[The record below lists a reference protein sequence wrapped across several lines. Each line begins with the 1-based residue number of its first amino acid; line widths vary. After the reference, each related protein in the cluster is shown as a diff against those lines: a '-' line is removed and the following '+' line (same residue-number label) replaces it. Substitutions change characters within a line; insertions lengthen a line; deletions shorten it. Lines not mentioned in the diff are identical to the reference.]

1 MTTLTRQEARAAV
14 RLELPF
20 PPSTNNLF
28 ANAGKRRIKTA
39 AYSAWLDLASIG
51 IKDSHRLN
59 LGPYS
64 LHICLRRPD
73 KRRRDL
79 GNLEKAVS
87 DLLVANGV
95 IQDDSLSQRITLQW
109 DDDLPAECV
118 VIVQEAQEAM
128 AA

>member
-1 MTTLTRQEARAAV
+1 MTLTRQEARAMV
-14 RLELPF
+14 RMELPF

-109 DDDLPAECV
+109 ENDLPAECV
-118 VIVQEAQEAM
+118 VIVQEAQEAL